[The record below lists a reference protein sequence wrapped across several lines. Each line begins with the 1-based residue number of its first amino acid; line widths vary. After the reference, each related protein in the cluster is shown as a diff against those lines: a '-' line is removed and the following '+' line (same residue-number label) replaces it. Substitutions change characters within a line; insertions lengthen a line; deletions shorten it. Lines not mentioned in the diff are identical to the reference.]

1 MKRTHIETLTQYARM
16 DDLCKLKFWTQS
28 FCKIRWRSNVSTK
41 SLLLIMPSYPNRIL
55 PSVFNFNQGKPE
67 AGATR
72 TEQPSTELPTRKQG
86 MKHSVPDLQ
95 SVFLRPTEKSCI
107 PRFYNTESLKL
118 DPEFAN
124 HDAVSPNLAPILF
137 RTSEDRRN
145 MSWKSFRIFNV

>member
-1 MKRTHIETLTQYARM
+1 MAQQCVNKEPATHNAL
-16 DDLCKLKFWTQS
+16 
-28 FCKIRWRSNVSTK
+28 VSD
-41 SLLLIMPSYPNRIL
+41 SYPNRIL

-86 MKHSVPDLQ
+86 MKHSVPDVQ

-124 HDAVSPNLAPILF
+124 HDAASPNLAPILF

-145 MSWKSFRIFNV
+145 MSWKSFRIFRRLIFTRS

>member
-1 MKRTHIETLTQYARM
+1 MAQQCVNKEPATHNALVSDSYSTRIRIVSCLLFSTLIKAS
-16 DDLCKLKFWTQS
+16 LKL
-28 FCKIRWRSNVSTK
+28 
-41 SLLLIMPSYPNRIL
+41 
-55 PSVFNFNQGKPE
+55 
-67 AGATR
+67 
-72 TEQPSTELPTRKQG
+72 EQPERNSQALSFLGTRKQG
-86 MKHSVPDLQ
+86 MKHSVPDVQ